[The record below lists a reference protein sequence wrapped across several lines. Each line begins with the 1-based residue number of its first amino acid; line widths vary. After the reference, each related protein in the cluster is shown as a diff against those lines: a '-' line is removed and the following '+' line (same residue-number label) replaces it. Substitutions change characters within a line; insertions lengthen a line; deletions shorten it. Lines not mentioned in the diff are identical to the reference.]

1 MYQKEVTDIF
11 KKLNSSSNGLS
22 TMEANERLMKNG
34 KNILPKEKKKNI
46 FQIFISEFID
56 PIIFVMIAAIF
67 FSFLIGEVVDALA
80 IIFIILVDA
89 IMGTIQEY
97 KAGKSAESL
106 ENIIKTKT
114 SVLRD
119 GKKIKIIAD
128 DLVVGD
134 IVLLESGD
142 KVSADLRIIE
152 ANNLTIDES
161 ILTGESMAS
170 VKNEK
175 TINSKVSLAEQKN
188 MAFAGTSVITGRAK
202 CIVVACS
209 VNTEIGKIASKVI
222 ETKQTKS
229 PLMIRMEKFSKQ
241 ISLLVVIVAI
251 LLTFLLL
258 MKKELPAEIFLSVV
272 ALSVSAMPE
281 GLPLALTLAL
291 TIGSNRMSKRNVIVK
306 KLNSVESL
314 GSCTVIASDK
324 TGTLTI
330 NEQTAKK
337 IVH

>member
-1 MYQKEVTDIF
+1 MYQKEITDIF

-34 KNILPKEKKKNI
+34 KNISPKEKKKNI

-67 FSFLIGEVVDALA
+67 FSFL
-80 IIFIILVDA
+80 IFIILVDA

-188 MAFAGTSVITGRAK
+188 INDK
-202 CIVVACS
+202 
-209 VNTEIGKIASKVI
+209 NGKI
-222 ETKQTKS
+222 
-229 PLMIRMEKFSKQ
+229 F
-241 ISLLVVIVAI
+241 
-251 LLTFLLL
+251 
-258 MKKELPAEIFLSVV
+258 
-272 ALSVSAMPE
+272 
-281 GLPLALTLAL
+281 
-291 TIGSNRMSKRNVIVK
+291 
-306 KLNSVESL
+306 
-314 GSCTVIASDK
+314 
-324 TGTLTI
+324 
-330 NEQTAKK
+330 
-337 IVH
+337 

>member
-1 MYQKEVTDIF
+1 MYQKEVTDIL

-114 SVLRD
+114 NVLRD
-119 GKKIKIIAD
+119 GKKIKVIAD

-175 TINSKVSLAEQKN
+175 IINSKVSLAEQKKYGFCRN
-188 MAFAGTSVITGRAK
+188 FCYNR
-202 CIVVACS
+202 
-209 VNTEIGKIASKVI
+209 ESK
-222 ETKQTKS
+222 
-229 PLMIRMEKFSKQ
+229 MCCGCMF
-241 ISLLVVIVAI
+241 
-251 LLTFLLL
+251 
-258 MKKELPAEIFLSVV
+258 
-272 ALSVSAMPE
+272 
-281 GLPLALTLAL
+281 
-291 TIGSNRMSKRNVIVK
+291 
-306 KLNSVESL
+306 
-314 GSCTVIASDK
+314 C
-324 TGTLTI
+324 
-330 NEQTAKK
+330 
-337 IVH
+337 